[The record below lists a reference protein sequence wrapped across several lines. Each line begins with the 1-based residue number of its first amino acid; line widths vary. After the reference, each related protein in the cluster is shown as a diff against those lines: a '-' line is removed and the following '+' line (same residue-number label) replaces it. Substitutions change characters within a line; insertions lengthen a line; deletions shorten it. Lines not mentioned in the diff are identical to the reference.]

1 MDKHTDISTH
11 IESNMDHAIA
21 DEITDDIA
29 VYRTLVSNVYMLGN
43 PSDANWVLIDT
54 GIAHYHE
61 RIIAA
66 AKKRYND
73 TPPKAI
79 ILTHAHFDHVGSAKK
94 LAKHWDISVYV
105 HPKELPFVD
114 GTSEYPPADPTVGG
128 GLLSLLS
135 PVFPTDTVNLKHL
148 AKTLSEDGKLPF
160 LDDWIYIH
168 TPGHTPGHISLYR
181 EKDKTLIA
189 GDAVTTENPE
199 SSLAIFLP
207 IIKLYG
213 PPAYFTH
220 DWEDAE
226 KSVQTLAELKPNL
239 LLTGHGL
246 PMKGEDLS
254 EGFEKLTADF
264 YDIAI
269 PKHKRN

>member
-1 MDKHTDISTH
+1 MEKHTDISTH
-11 IESNMDHAIA
+11 LETNMDHAIA
-21 DEITDDIA
+21 EEITEDIA

-43 PSDANWVLIDT
+43 PSEKNWVLIDT
-54 GIAHYHE
+54 GIAHYHG
-61 RIIAA
+61 RIISA
-66 AKKRYND
+66 AKKRFND

-94 LAKHWDISVYV
+94 LAKHWDVSIYV
-105 HPKELPFVD
+105 HPEELPFVD
-114 GTSEYPPADPTVGG
+114 GTCEYPPADPTVGG

-135 PVFPTDTVNLKHL
+135 PVFPTDAVNLKHL
-148 AKTLSEDGKLPF
+148 AKTLSADGKLPF
-160 LDDWIYIH
+160 LDDWHYIH
-168 TPGHTPGHISLYR
+168 TPGHTPGHISLFR
-181 EKDKTLIA
+181 ESDKILIA

-199 SSLAIFLP
+199 SSLAVLLP

-220 DWEDAE
+220 DWDDAE
-226 KSVQTLAELKPNL
+226 RSVQTLAKLKPKL

-246 PMKGEDLS
+246 PMKDKELS